1 MATLLEKAIALAVE
15 GHTGQVDKA
24 NEPYILHPLRLM
36 MRVRGENARIVAVLH
51 DLVEDTETTLDDL
64 VSEGFSPEII
74 AALDYLTH
82 RETDDYES
90 YILRIKGNP
99 LARLVKLR
107 DLEDNMDIRRL
118 EHRPGE
124 RDWLRLKKYRLA
136 WSVLNDLPERGL
148 ALYES

>member
-36 MRVRGENARIVAVLH
+36 MRVRGERLRIIAVLH
-51 DLVEDTETTLDDL
+51 DLVEDTDTTFDKLRQ
-64 VSEGFSPEII
+64 EGFSEEII
-74 AALDYLTH
+74 EALDHLTH
-82 RETDDYES
+82 REEESYEA
-90 YILRIKGNP
+90 YILRIKKNDM
-99 LARLVKLR
+99 ARHVKLR

-118 EHRPGE
+118 DHRPGE

-136 WSVLNDLPERGL
+136 WSVLNDLPGKWDV
-148 ALYES
+148 